1 MTYSNVN
8 ERWQRLSIRE
18 QRLVTILGLFVL
30 AIAAYSLV
38 WQPTRLRLESAE
50 RGYHQQRHFEAQL
63 QTAPPPTRPVN
74 RDQPLSLRLSESA
87 NASGLDVQHM
97 ETDNGQIRL
106 TLSGN
111 ANTLL
116 QWLDRLERDGLTL
129 DNLTLERREAALEA
143 RVVVR

>member
-1 MTYSNVN
+1 MTYSKVI

-18 QRLVTILGLFVL
+18 QRLVATLGLFVL
-30 AIAAYSLV
+30 AIAAYSLI

-50 RGYHQQRHFEAQL
+50 RSYQQQRHFATQL
-63 QTAPPPTRPVN
+63 QKAPQPAPPVA
-74 RDQPLSLRLSESA
+74 RDQPLSLHLSESA
-87 NASGLDVQHM
+87 AASGLDVQQM

>member
-18 QRLVTILGLFVL
+18 QRMVTILGLFVL
-30 AIAAYSLV
+30 AIAAYSLI

-50 RGYHQQRHFEAQL
+50 RSYQQQRHFETQL
-63 QTAPPPTRPVN
+63 QTAPPPTHPVN

-87 NASGLDVQHM
+87 NASGLDVQHL
-97 ETDNGQIRL
+97 ETDDLQIRL

-116 QWLDRLERDGLTL
+116 QWLDRLERDGATL
-129 DNLTLERREAALEA
+129 QSLTLERREAALEA